1 MTVPEVNPASLLANT
16 FFSPYICC
24 ALLLSCMMTLFCCPL
39 GTIVMPT
46 LDFFVH
52 KRTQT
57 RTRTGMNVIMPVA
70 MTTMHTDPEL
80 ATRSAQTGKRGIRV
94 LQALSSSSSD
104 IPQLQDNI
112 HAIWEVASSSIS
124 TLDNDE
130 TVSFT
135 SDKNLIKVRDEQRR
149 LDLLTYEIWCLF
161 ADTSSS
167 RHIRIPLE
175 KYWTEFFEKWGY
187 KGEQRKD
194 IANAMTPLLRKP
206 WSSGR
211 IGIDC
216 IVQDASKLS
225 P

>member
-1 MTVPEVNPASLLANT
+1 MK
-16 FFSPYICC
+16 
-24 ALLLSCMMTLFCCPL
+24 MFCCPL

-80 ATRSAQTGKRGIRV
+80 AARSAQTGKRGIRV

-104 IPQLQDNI
+104 IPQLLDNI

-124 TLDNDE
+124 TLDNGE

-135 SDKNLIKVRDEQRR
+135 SDKNLIKVRDEQWR
-149 LDLLTYEIWCLF
+149 LDLLTY
-161 ADTSSS
+161 
-167 RHIRIPLE
+167 
-175 KYWTEFFEKWGY
+175 G
-187 KGEQRKD
+187 
-194 IANAMTPLLRKP
+194 
-206 WSSGR
+206 
-211 IGIDC
+211 IG
-216 IVQDASKLS
+216 
-225 P
+225 